1 MKVPQDHD
9 KAQFIEQIKG
19 RTKQF
24 AIDSIHFCNSL
35 RTNQTTQIISRQLI
49 RSATSTGANYRAA
62 CRARSKA
69 EFYAKISIVV
79 EEIDESL
86 YWLEL
91 IRDLSIQHDGELLH
105 RLIEESTEILKMAV
119 TARKNTTR

>member
-1 MKVPQDHD
+1 MLRPHNQKTE
-9 KAQFIEQIKG
+9 FIERFKD

-24 AIDSIHFCNSL
+24 AIDIIQFCQGL
-35 RTNQTTQIISRQLI
+35 RSNQTTQIISRQLI

-62 CRARSKA
+62 CRARSRA
-69 EFYAKISIVV
+69 EFYSKISIVV

-91 IRDLSIQHDGELLH
+91 IRDLHIPADQD
-105 RLIEESTEILKMAV
+105 RLVKLVTESTEILKIAV
-119 TARKNTTR
+119 TARKNTVR